1 MTAMIKTLTS
11 EEKLNVN
18 GGWLQV
24 VGVTILLDALLNPSG
39 KLGGSEKRMGRR
51 KKIILN
57 RHVYSIIVIIPN

>member
-1 MTAMIKTLTS
+1 MTAMIKTLAS

-39 KLGGSEKRMGRR
+39 SWEALKKGWEDGR
-51 KKIILN
+51 K
-57 RHVYSIIVIIPN
+57 

>member
-1 MTAMIKTLTS
+1 MTAMIKTLTP

-39 KLGGSEKRMGRR
+39 SWGALEKGREDGR
-51 KKIILN
+51 K
-57 RHVYSIIVIIPN
+57 

>member
-24 VGVTILLDALLNPSG
+24 VGVTILLDILLNPSG
-39 KLGGSEKRMGRR
+39 SWEALKKVWEDGR
-51 KKIILN
+51 K
-57 RHVYSIIVIIPN
+57 